1 MNFNNIKYRSLL
13 WGLGALAFCTT
24 SCKDFL
30 DVDVYDQYSTE
41 SVKSY
46 KDCQSLTKPLYG
58 GRLWTE
64 YEAKFAW
71 CVNEGVSGILFNV
84 FQEEGAL
91 FKLSFGEDNSI
102 LKEGYTSLYSGV
114 ISTTNQIVEKVNSLE
129 TNGSLTDAQKNE
141 ILAEAR
147 LFRGYAHFLAT
158 EYFGETPLILNSSS
172 DITNNVAVP
181 CVSRKTLYTAIEKDL
196 LFAVDNLPE
205 VPSDNWRVS
214 KFSAKALLAK
224 LYLTMGSCVADLPG
238 TNFPFKLTSSE
249 SADYMQKVVD
259 LTTEIINRSG
269 KSLTSH
275 QVLFSAEGRKTPSS
289 ETLFALYW
297 MMGDFGEGSQY
308 ESQIACEDIWSP
320 KSGWGSGKG
329 ISYTLYNSFDKSDPR
344 LYELCLVSDHE
355 YVTAEGVR
363 VYYGPKTANYD
374 PKKDHIKTGTDF
386 LSGGQCLMNNV
397 KKYIWGVDGSST
409 QEKGM
414 SIDRRAD
421 IIRLSDVY
429 LMRAEALMA
438 LEDMNVNAKVSSG
451 LADLNAVLTAHG
463 APTVDS
469 PIAYFDDLDL
479 PNFKCTRTV
488 PGDNGDVKVEV
499 ALDVPLYHNNIR
511 SDFMQQRRKEFAME
525 GQGWLDL
532 KRFFYRDPENAKK
545 FMVQMDRSAQ
555 FDKNPEVTDEAMF
568 ELEDGYDR
576 KTIVFNVNT
585 QLGRDPGKD
594 EEEIFNQTF
603 FDKNYWYLPIPTSA
617 KAYLN
622 SSVLDL
628 SSQVLED
635 SYPY

>member
-1 MNFNNIKYRSLL
+1 MNFNNIKYKSLL

-46 KDCQSLTKPLYG
+46 KDCQTLTKPLYG

-71 CVNEGVSGILFNV
+71 CVNEGVPGILFNV

-114 ISTTNQIVEKVNSLE
+114 ISTTNQIIDKVSSLE
-129 TNGSLTDAQKNE
+129 TSSSLTEAQKNE

-158 EYFGETPLILNSSS
+158 EYFGETPLIMNSSS
-172 DITNNVAVP
+172 DISNNVAVP
-181 CVSRKTLYTAIEKDL
+181 CVSRKTLYTAIEQDL
-196 LFAVDNLPE
+196 KFAEENLPAN
-205 VPSDNWRVS
+205 PSDNWRAS
-214 KFSAKALLAK
+214 SYSAKALLAK
-224 LYLTMGSCVADLPG
+224 LYLTMGSCVSDLPG
-238 TNFPFKLTSSE
+238 CQYPFKVSASESSE
-249 SADYMQKVVD
+249 YMKKVVD
-259 LTTEIINRSG
+259 LTTQVIEKSG
-269 KSLTSH
+269 KSLTTH
-275 QVLFSAEGRKTPSS
+275 QDIFSAEGRTAPCS
-289 ETLFALYW
+289 ETIFALYW
-297 MMGDFGEGSQY
+297 YMGDFGEGSQY

-320 KSGWGSGKG
+320 NSGWGSGKG

-355 YVTAEGVR
+355 YVTAEGVK
-363 VYYGPKTANYD
+363 VYYGPKTAQYD
-374 PKKDHIKTGTDF
+374 PKVDHIKTGTDF

-397 KKYIWGVDGSST
+397 KKYIWGVDGTAT

-429 LMRAEALMA
+429 MMRAEANMA
-438 LEDMNVNAKVSSG
+438 LENMDVTAKLSSG
-451 LADLNAVLTAHG
+451 LEDINKVLSAHG
-463 APTVDS
+463 APTLTDAI
-469 PIAYFDDLDL
+469 PYFEDMDL
-479 PNFKCTRTV
+479 PDYKGVRNIPVEGGTE
-488 PGDNGDVKVEV
+488 KVEV

-511 SDFMQQRRKEFAME
+511 ADFVQQRRKEFAME
-525 GQGWLDL
+525 GHGWLDL
-532 KRFFYRDPENAKK
+532 KRFFYRDVENAKK
-545 FMVQMDRSAQ
+545 FMVQMDRAAQ
-555 FDKNPEVTDEAMF
+555 FSKNPEIEDESMF
-568 ELEDGYDR
+568 EQEQGYDR
-576 KTIVFNVNT
+576 KTIVYYVNT
-585 QLGRDPGKD
+585 KLGRDAGED
-594 EEEIFNQTF
+594 EVHIFNETF
-603 FDKNYWYLPIPTSA
+603 TSKNLWFLPIPTSA

-622 SSVLDL
+622 SSVQDL
-628 SSQVLED
+628 SSQVLD
-635 SYPY
+635 NTYPY